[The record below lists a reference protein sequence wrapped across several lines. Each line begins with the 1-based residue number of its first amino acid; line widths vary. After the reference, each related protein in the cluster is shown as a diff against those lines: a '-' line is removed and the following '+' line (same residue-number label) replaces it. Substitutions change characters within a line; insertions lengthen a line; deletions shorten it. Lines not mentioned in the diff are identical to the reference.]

1 MKKGLSIALIPVICF
16 LLGMTAISADLNK
29 PVRHSDMTG
38 YLFDGEG
45 HCIEIVGRMIE
56 QASDIKNA
64 QFNDA
69 VISVTYLYTIDGS
82 AFVKTEEGSRPGSF
96 LKLYLVNKYEQ
107 NGKLNVLTSVSGNWE
122 VKNPDALV
130 TGASV
135 AYASKGARALEQY
148 SEMAVENNFEIE
160 TGFDEMLFATAGTA
174 GSKITLDLLVEG
186 TKTWTFVAGNQ
197 LECHAKIGWIW

>member
-29 PVRHSDMTG
+29 PVRHTDMTG

-56 QASDIKNA
+56 QALYMSNA
-64 QFNDA
+64 QFNDG
-69 VISVTYLYTIDGS
+69 VITVTYLYTIDSS

-96 LKLYLVNKYEQ
+96 LKLYLVNEYDQ
-107 NGKLNVLTSVSGNWE
+107 SGKLNVLTSVSGNWE
-122 VKNPDALV
+122 VKDPDALV

-148 SEMAVENNFEIE
+148 GETAVENNFEIE
-160 TGFDEMLFATAGTA
+160 TGFDEMLFAAAGTA
-174 GSKITLDLLVEG
+174 GSQITLDLLVDG

-197 LECHAKIGWIW
+197 LECHEKMGWK